1 MQKRVADRHGR
12 GRQLYSLI
20 PKGAAPPLRTPL
32 KGSPL
37 SHDYVVP
44 ALPEGE
50 PSLTCQRG
58 SVIKPN
64 PVTPFAW
71 GSFLKPTPWSRL
83 PARALVASGDRSAPT
98 EAGAETGRWT
108 RATGTQRPPLITP
121 HDTKFSPSEEA
132 IYRGGPR
139 GQRPLENPI
148 KSKKENPPPAPA
160 REQLS
165 PWFGRGRGQGVG
177 RLAPQARKIPPQR
190 TFRDFKDELFNSCF
204 GVDDRSP
211 KAPVRERSE
220 RIGIFRP
227 LRLLTRRA
235 GALVGQRAQ
244 TVSCS
249 FVGFV
254 RFYNWGIGL

>member
-1 MQKRVADRHGR
+1 M
-12 GRQLYSLI
+12 
-20 PKGAAPPLRTPL
+20 RTPL

-50 PSLTCQRG
+50 PSLPCQRG

-64 PVTPFAW
+64 PVTPFGW

-98 EAGAETGRWT
+98 EPGAETGRWT
-108 RATGTQRPPLITP
+108 RATGTQPPPLIPP

-148 KSKKENPPPAPA
+148 KSKKENPPPAQA

-165 PWFGRGRGQGVG
+165 PWFGRGRGVG
-177 RLAPQARKIPPQR
+177 GWGGWHRRPGKSLHKGRSGILRMSFPTLALAWKTAPRKPR
-190 TFRDFKDELFNSCF
+190 R
-204 GVDDRSP
+204 V
-211 KAPVRERSE
+211 SE
-220 RIGIFRP
+220 ANG
-227 LRLLTRRA
+227 
-235 GALVGQRAQ
+235 
-244 TVSCS
+244 
-249 FVGFV
+249 
-254 RFYNWGIGL
+254 

>member
-1 MQKRVADRHGR
+1 MRG

-20 PKGAAPPLRTPL
+20 PKGAAPPLATPL

-64 PVTPFAW
+64 PVTPFGWGSVIKPNPVTPFGW

-121 HDTKFSPSEEA
+121 TIQSFLPQRKLSTVGVQ
-132 IYRGGPR
+132 GGES
-139 GQRPLENPI
+139 PLENPI
-148 KSKKENPPPAPA
+148 KIKKENPPPAPA

-177 RLAPQARKIPPQR
+177 TAKLPHASGEAAI
-190 TFRDFKDELFNSCF
+190 
-204 GVDDRSP
+204 
-211 KAPVRERSE
+211 
-220 RIGIFRP
+220 
-227 LRLLTRRA
+227 
-235 GALVGQRAQ
+235 GQRAQ

-249 FVGFV
+249 FVSFV